1 MDLGNMDLDEEFDET
16 KIQVGG
22 NAIHA
27 IIKAL
32 KEGDTTGKPWTPR
45 RIGLEQATGGV
56 SGMLLASQ
64 GSSCVLTST

>member
-1 MDLGNMDLDEEFDET
+1 MDLGSMDLDEEFDET

-56 SGMLLASQ
+56 S
-64 GSSCVLTST
+64 